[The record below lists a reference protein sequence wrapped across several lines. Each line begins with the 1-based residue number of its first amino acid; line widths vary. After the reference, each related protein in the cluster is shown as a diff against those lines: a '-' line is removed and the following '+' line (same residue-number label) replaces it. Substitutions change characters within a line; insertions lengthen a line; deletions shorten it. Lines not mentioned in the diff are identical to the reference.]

1 MAVFGL
7 YGAATSKWEMSAKV
21 EESGAFDAFW
31 DSIAFIANAVVF
43 FYSGVACV
51 NFFVRYDIVFT
62 IYHNPPN
69 ETCDAR
75 QMPPFFK
82 AFSCSRCSLI
92 MQELHR

>member
-1 MAVFGL
+1 MYRFAGVIAVAVFGL

-51 NFFVRYDIVFT
+51 NFFVRYEIVFT
-62 IYHNPPN
+62 FLMTQANN
-69 ETCDAR
+69 V
-75 QMPPFFK
+75 
-82 AFSCSRCSLI
+82 
-92 MQELHR
+92 